1 MEVGAEEEAAK
12 NERDSVTSTVSPSTS
27 PLHTQRPLADAKGQ
41 THTRLDTLTLTLI
54 PNDGRSAQTNCRRC
68 PQRTHTSKHRNPRLY
83 ATFNAPKKATTTKK
97 KKLKIIITLYH
108 NIIS

>member
-83 ATFNAPKKATTTKK
+83 VQRSTLIKKPQQLKK
-97 KKLKIIITLYH
+97 R
-108 NIIS
+108 N

>member
-54 PNDGRSAQTNCRRC
+54 PNDDCKARRMMMMMFI
-68 PQRTHTSKHRNPRLY
+68 KLVIYYNI
-83 ATFNAPKKATTTKK
+83 KA
-97 KKLKIIITLYH
+97 KLPLGYYPSNGI
-108 NIIS
+108 